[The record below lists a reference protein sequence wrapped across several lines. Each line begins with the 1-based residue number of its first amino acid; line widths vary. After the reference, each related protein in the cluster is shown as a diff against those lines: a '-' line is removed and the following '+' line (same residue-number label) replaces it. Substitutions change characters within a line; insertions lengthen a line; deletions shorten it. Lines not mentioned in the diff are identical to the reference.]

1 MPCSLSALSSE
12 ARTPARADLSV
23 IIIAKNEAHSLGEC
37 LESVAWATE
46 RIVLDG
52 GSTDD
57 TVAIARRHGARVEM
71 AADWPGFGPQKNRA
85 LAYASATWVLSLDA
99 DERVSPDLAAEIQ
112 SLMGQAD
119 ALPWYRIP
127 RSSSYC
133 GRTLR
138 RGGWWPD
145 YVTRLFRRGAARFS
159 HDQVHERLVPGE
171 GQGALPMGTLQH
183 PLLHATYSTL
193 EEVLDKANRYSTLGA
208 GQDFARHRQASL
220 AQALGHG
227 AWAFFRTY
235 ILRGSLLEGGHGF
248 LLAVSN
254 AHTTFYRYAKLWLMR
269 R

>member
-1 MPCSLSALSSE
+1 MPCSPSALSSE
-12 ARTPARADLSV
+12 TTAPALVKLSV
-23 IIIAKNEAHSLGEC
+23 IIIAKNEAKSLGGC
-37 LESVAWATE
+37 LDSVAWASE

-57 TVAIARRHGARVEM
+57 TVDIARRHGARVEF
-71 AADWPGFGPQKNRA
+71 APDWPGFGPQKNRA
-85 LAYASATWVLSLDA
+85 LSYANAPWVLSLDA
-99 DERVSPDLAAEIQ
+99 DERVTPGLAVEIQ
-112 SLMGQAD
+112 NLMASVD
-119 ALPWYRIP
+119 ARPWYRMP

-145 YVTRLFRRGAARFS
+145 YVTRLFQRGTARFS
-159 HDQVHERLVPGE
+159 QDQVHERLIPEE
-171 GQGALPMGTLQH
+171 GQGAMPLGTLQH
-183 PLLHATYSTL
+183 PLHHATYATL

-208 GQDFARHRQASL
+208 QQDFAKGRRAGL

-235 ILRGSLLEGGHGF
+235 FLRGSCLEGGHGF
-248 LLAVSN
+248 LLALSN

-269 R
+269 Q